1 MTPKSFTTDIGPL
14 LTVTEVAHTL
24 RVSKMT
30 VYRLVHDVT
39 LPAMRIDNSY
49 RVPAAALRDYLNPS
63 KAATA

>member
-1 MTPKSFTTDIGPL
+1 MTPESFTTEIGPL

-30 VYRLVHDVT
+30 VYRLVHDGI

-49 RVPAAALRDYLNPS
+49 RVPAAALQDYLNPC

>member
-1 MTPKSFTTDIGPL
+1 MPPRCCTPGIGPL
-14 LTVTEVAHTL
+14 VTVTQVAHIL
-24 RVSKMT
+24 GVSKMT
-30 VYRLVHDVT
+30 VYRLVHDGT